1 MGSYTMAVEEGG
13 GKGSVLC
20 KHYLALARKRGGKT
34 TDDCDEKELDLRN
47 TPLPKTLTN
56 QNTVGS

>member
-1 MGSYTMAVEEGG
+1 MAVEEGG

-34 TDDCDEKELDLRN
+34 TDDCDEKEADLRN

-56 QNTVGS
+56 QNTVAS